1 MSDIKQLEDSI
12 DESRKLVELKNAA
25 LKLSSNREFKKII
38 LDGYFKDEAVRLAE
52 VSAIANPNVDRNEV
66 FLAIQAISLL
76 KQYLQSIV
84 RVGEMAE
91 EDIYTNGEA
100 LDDARVEDAA

>member
-100 LDDARVEDAA
+100 LDDARAEDAA